1 MKSFFPPLLF
11 LAAGAVSVP
20 AAEDG
25 APFPASD
32 AAVAEIAAARERLM
46 LKDGLR
52 DVLARRAAFY
62 AEAETLSENERSRRA
77 SDIASRFETLL
88 SRFPESAPALFCFA
102 EFLRDG
108 GETARAEELLLRAEK
123 TDPDF
128 AAAQFLLGEIL
139 AAGKSPEKAFPRFS
153 AAVRTAPDAAD
164 FHLGFGEYLTDFRE
178 VLLEKGIF
186 PSRAELDAAMLGEFR
201 AACAVAPADVDAR
214 ARFAQAF
221 YDAENPDW
229 NAALSAW
236 NAVGA
241 LAEKNGASAGGLLR
255 ASVALHRARALAELG
270 RLDEA
275 EALLRGDA
283 AGVPAL
289 ERSRREVFEIISEK
303 RNLP

>member
-25 APFPASD
+25 APSPASD

-186 PSRAELDAAMLGEFR
+186 NDENGQLSSKMKSKIFEMLGMGNWES
-201 AACAVAPADVDAR
+201 
-214 ARFAQAF
+214 AQDLNELHIKKAGS
-221 YDAENPDW
+221 ENLKMLDGI
-229 NAALSAW
+229 NCKVS
-236 NAVGA
+236 
-241 LAEKNGASAGGLLR
+241 EIDQD
-255 ASVALHRARALAELG
+255 ALHINEHIAFMLG
-270 RLDEA
+270 SDYEKMSSKNSN
-275 EALLRGDA
+275 
-283 AGVPAL
+283 L
-289 ERSRREVFEIISEK
+289 ERLFLEHIRAHKQKMEG
-303 RNLP
+303 

>member
-1 MKSFFPPLLF
+1 MKSFLPPLLF
-11 LAAGAVSVP
+11 LAACAVSVP
-20 AAEDG
+20 ATEDG
-25 APFPASD
+25 APSPAAD
-32 AAVAEIAAARERLM
+32 VAVAEIAAARERLM

-88 SRFPESAPALFCFA
+88 ARFPESAPALFCFA

-123 TDPDF
+123 IDPDF

-153 AAVRTAPDAAD
+153 VAVRTAPDAAD
-164 FHLGFGEYLTDFRE
+164 FHLGFGEYLTD
-178 VLLEKGIF
+178 F